1 MVSHKLS
8 FAIDCYVLGMS
19 SGDNNSQHKES
30 LMHEINALFAP
41 PTNELYGKKVSLGI
55 PSFRRARKNNEL
67 TNNNSETN
75 SSSLENYQLPSTSS
89 RNDPFWRKP
98 RANCHEYCDSC
109 GCIEGER
116 LVCDR
121 CPASFHLECLDPP
134 LDSDEAPVGVWF
146 CHRCSML
153 LKDEEDKNS
162 TSSSQTTIATDT
174 GSSRSGKS
182 GQKRQDH
189 QTTTTTS
196 SASSS
201 IGTAAATAVITT
213 VGQSNSISASS
224 ISNNNSSHS
233 HQQSLLQQFI
243 HLQTSKRHYAF
254 RSSFNEQYCL
264 DMINKSSSSRS
275 SVWGESAYVADI
287 EESELCALWKVIEY
301 AKYQNPKEYD
311 LPKDLLP
318 GVKLPGSYKTLT
330 ERKNK
335 SIIELENGLIPQ
347 PVRRCYVCVRTCF
360 YAPLLPC
367 DYCTACFH
375 LECLNPPL
383 SHFPPRSDRWMCPNH
398 TEHTAERYL
407 VRSIRLTER
416 MRIWTKLYSANNENN
431 NNNSIRNTHEQSI
444 ETDELTKVLEH
455 IPPYELTYTP
465 DEESVILADL
475 MRTIQRSRNEQQ
487 LQQYN
492 QLQRLAIPNILDSM
506 LFNTTR
512 TMIKDRQRTLSGRH
526 IWRLNRELAAKSRN
540 NHNYNRQLRI
550 VVPKA
555 VKQLYDN
562 PVKRIPRVNELSH
575 QLTTTTVDLP
585 FTDDKSIFVRGL
597 LQFYLQNTL
606 QIMSQSSDVA
616 QLTNS
621 VTAASNSSSCATTD
635 TITTTATT
643 TTTNLTPRPLSP
655 LATTIT
661 KEMTPTDELS
671 SSNVSNSIL
680 TKEAITNAVKLNSDS
695 IEIDTSSPLTLS
707 SCCYAQ
713 ISKVP
718 NLIQDGSNDYS
729 SNNSSQESNTILS
742 KINNAPDSNSIPCKL
757 ARLDPQLLHI
767 LAAQRI
773 CDILGVNNN
782 VPENLNLIFS
792 SIYPN
797 EDNID
802 ENSCKRKRNA
812 SRTSNIP
819 MSCIRA
825 RAVLTPCD
833 GTIGNE
839 TRMHYRQLTVGTSPD
854 CHLCLANYNLSPIPN
869 ECCFISPHHATIFYD
884 DWTQHYELINYSEY
898 GTRVD
903 GIVYGNDVERKP
915 AYIPESSDFVR
926 RVRNLIKTAPKE
938 LSPNYQQT
946 SSVVSELCASPP
958 KRLMKM
964 LSKRHEDLLHLTSV
978 CDCTS
983 LHFGSSIS
991 ELQNLFTNSNN
1002 ESVVKEMDSLEE
1014 TTSGWEGTAM
1024 LRHGSV
1030 IQFGCYKFVFGL
1042 VNHALQSFPA
1052 STTTTTS
1059 TSNSIRSTHESQ
1071 HLLTDS
1077 LCVTKDFSKL
1087 SKSNNLLVH

>member
-1 MVSHKLS
+1 
-8 FAIDCYVLGMS
+8 MS
-19 SGDNNSQHKES
+19 SGDNNSQPKES

-41 PTNELYGKKVSLGI
+41 PTNESYGKKLSLGI
-55 PSFRRARKNNEL
+55 PSFRRAKKNNDL
-67 TNNNSETN
+67 TNNNSEAN
-75 SSSLENYQLPSTSS
+75 SSNLENYQLPNTSLT

-153 LKDEEDKNS
+153 LKDEEDKTS

-189 QTTTTTS
+189 QTITTAS

-201 IGTAAATAVITT
+201 STGTAAVTTT
-213 VGQSNSISASS
+213 VGQSNSISTSS
-224 ISNNNSSHS
+224 ISNNNYNSSHS

-275 SVWGESAYVADI
+275 SIWGESAYVADI

-431 NNNSIRNTHEQSI
+431 NNSIRNAHEQSI

-492 QLQRLAIPNILDSM
+492 QLQRLAIPNISDSI
-506 LFNTTR
+506 LYNTTR
-512 TMIKDRQRTLSGRH
+512 TMIKDRQHTLSGRH
-526 IWRLNRELAAKSRN
+526 LWRLNRELAAKSRN

-555 VKQLYDN
+555 VKHLYDN
-562 PVKRIPRVNELSH
+562 PVKRIPRVNESSH
-575 QLTTTTVDLP
+575 QLTTTVVDLSIA
-585 FTDDKSIFVRGL
+585 DDKSIFVRGL

-606 QIMSQSSDVA
+606 QIMPQSSDVA
-616 QLTNS
+616 QLANS
-621 VTAASNSSSCATTD
+621 VTAASNSSGCATTAS
-635 TITTTATT
+635 ITTTATT
-643 TTTNLTPRPLSP
+643 TTTTTHLTPRPVSP
-655 LATTIT
+655 LEINMTT
-661 KEMTPTDELS
+661 EMTPIDELS
-671 SSNVSNSIL
+671 NSNVSDSTL
-680 TKEAITNAVKLNSDS
+680 TNEAITNAAKLNSNS
-695 IEIDTSSPLTLS
+695 IETDTSSPITLS

-713 ISKVP
+713 VSKGP
-718 NLIQDGSNDYS
+718 NLVQDGSSDYL
-729 SNNSSQESNTILS
+729 SNNSSQEFNTILN
-742 KINNAPDSNSIPCKL
+742 KINNAPVPCKL

-773 CDILGVNNN
+773 CDILGVNNS
-782 VPENLNLIFS
+782 VPENVNLIFS

-802 ENSCKRKRNA
+802 ENSCKRKRNV
-812 SRTSNIP
+812 SKTLNIP

-833 GTIGNE
+833 RTIGSE

-854 CHLCLANYNLSPIPN
+854 CHLCLANYNLSSIPN

-903 GIVYGNDVERKP
+903 GIVYGNDVERKT
-915 AYIPESSDFVR
+915 AYIPESSDFVH
-926 RVRNLIKTAPKE
+926 RVRNLINTAPKE
-938 LSPNYQQT
+938 LSPNYHLT
-946 SSVVSELCASPP
+946 SSVVSGLCASPP

-964 LSKRHEDLLHLTSV
+964 LSKRHEDLSHITSM

-991 ELQNLFTNSNN
+991 KLQNIFTDSNN
-1002 ESVVKEMDSLEE
+1002 EGVVMAMDSLEE
-1014 TTSGWEGTAM
+1014 TSGWEGTAM

-1042 VNHALQSFPA
+1042 VNHALQSFPS
-1052 STTTTTS
+1052 STTTTAS
-1059 TSNSIRSTHESQ
+1059 TSDSLRSTHGSQ